1 MRLLMKVE
9 KRDSPQ
15 WVKARDPIKQP
26 KMCSPK
32 EYLIQNVS
40 SYKIKRPYFKI

>member
-1 MRLLMKVE
+1 MRRFMKVE
-9 KRDSPQ
+9 KRNSPQ

-32 EYLIQNVS
+32 EYPVQIVS
-40 SYKIKRPYFKI
+40 S